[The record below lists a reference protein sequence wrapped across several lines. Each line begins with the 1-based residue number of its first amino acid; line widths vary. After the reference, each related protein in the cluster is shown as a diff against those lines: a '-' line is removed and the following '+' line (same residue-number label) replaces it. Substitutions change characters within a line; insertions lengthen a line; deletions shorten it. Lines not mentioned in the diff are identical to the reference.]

1 MVACARGADQ
11 RQCDRGQSG
20 GNGQGRVRAF
30 ELRVRRLQVD
40 NRRQSMEPI
49 GQARI
54 LAAFRRLEIGDRV
67 EKNGGRTID
76 RRVDGTDVLVWIA
89 AEVRDRRRRFD
100 VRFVVHAVERRL
112 AAICA
117 TCTATDWRM
126 SMTSASRGSSSVAN

>member
-1 MVACARGADQ
+1 MASKIFRPRVNRHVDAAGESREAQRRRPGVVHEQERAVAM
-11 RQCDRGQSG
+11 CD
-20 GNGQGRVRAF
+20 
-30 ELRVRRLQVD
+30 L
-40 NRRQSMEPI
+40 
-49 GQARI
+49 
-54 LAAFRRLEIGDRV
+54 GDRV

-76 RRVDGTDVLVWIA
+76 RRVDGADVLVWIA